1 MPIKPEQIAEYIGVD
16 PATFEDDDAF
26 KAHFD
31 TTYVKRELAHT
42 DKDIAAK
49 TFGKINGTLRNN
61 LKGVAKE
68 LEIEGVDFET
78 LDPTEGI
85 KLLGKTLKE
94 STSKLKSELDA
105 AKKGGAS
112 TKDIA
117 ELQVKL
123 DAVTKERDAFGL
135 SAKDFETKYTELDTT
150 VKSREA
156 KAKEDAFYKDALSA
170 IKWSPDVSD
179 FAKTGFET
187 AFRQTYKPDFFEGGV
202 RTLDKDGKIVMDPKQ
217 AQTFRKAS
225 DLALE
230 WAEKE
235 KLIGEAKPAPVR
247 RIVSTTAAG
256 MPGAQQ
262 TAVPNGQPVRRVNT
276 PPGVSA

>member
-1 MPIKPEQIAEYIGVD
+1 MPIDPKEGLTYLGFDPEA
-16 PATFEDDDAF
+16 FEDVDAF
-26 KAHFD
+26 KAAAD
-31 TTYVKRELAHT
+31 STYVRRELAHT
-42 DKDIAAK
+42 DKEIGGK
-49 TFGKINGTLRNN
+49 VFGKINGTLRNN

-78 LDPTEGI
+78 MDPTEGI
-85 KLLGKTLKE
+85 KILGKSLKE
-94 STSKLKSELDA
+94 KTSTLRSELDT

-117 ELQVKL
+117 EMQAKL
-123 DAVTKERDAFGL
+123 DAVTKERDAFGQ
-135 SAKDFETKYTELDTT
+135 SAKDFESKYTELDTT
-150 VKSREA
+150 IKSREA

-187 AFRQTYKPDFFEGGV
+187 AFRQQYKPDFYEGGT
-202 RTLDKDGKIVMDPKQ
+202 RTVDKDGNIVMDPKQ
-217 AQTFRKAS
+217 AQTFRKAA
-225 DLALE
+225 DLAVE

-247 RIVSTTAAG
+247 KMINTTAAG
-256 MPGAQQ
+256 LGGTPQQ
-262 TAVPNGQPVRRVNT
+262 PVIDGPVRRVNRPAT
-276 PPGVSA
+276 V